1 MSAEVPATVT
11 PTCFEP
17 CIEERH
23 LVGRAAC
30 KKSKGHDGDH
40 ACSGD
45 WLTHTWPAEGP
56 ATVTPHTDSCRGPRG
71 RNACDCG
78 AEQRAV
84 GPATVTLTDAEL
96 EPLRVA
102 LMVAYAS
109 QPMGYDRAKRAT
121 DRTVAEV
128 VAPFAARVDAL
139 TADLAVARVALDAM
153 MERDTAASVRYD
165 ALATD
170 HRRWVDKAF
179 EAERVIANVRAEL
192 NYADDHGIRDQDDEA
207 LVSVPVIRRAL
218 LPAAPTET
226 SGVGDSLASDV
237 ASDRHPHPGALPAA
251 PTGEDTNG

>member
-1 MSAEVPATVT
+1 MTA
-11 PTCFEP
+11 
-17 CIEERH
+17 
-23 LVGRAAC
+23 
-30 KKSKGHDGDH
+30 
-40 ACSGD
+40 
-45 WLTHTWPAEGP
+45 PAEGP

-71 RNACDCG
+71 LNACDCG

-84 GPATVTLTDAEL
+84 GPATVTFTDDEL

-128 VAPFAARVDAL
+128 VEPFAARVAAL
-139 TADLAVARVALDAM
+139 TADLAAARK
-153 MERDTAASVRYD
+153 ERDERRSAWHTLAVRTE
-165 ALATD
+165 A
-170 HRRWVDKAF
+170 
-179 EAERVIANVRAEL
+179 AERVIASVRAEL